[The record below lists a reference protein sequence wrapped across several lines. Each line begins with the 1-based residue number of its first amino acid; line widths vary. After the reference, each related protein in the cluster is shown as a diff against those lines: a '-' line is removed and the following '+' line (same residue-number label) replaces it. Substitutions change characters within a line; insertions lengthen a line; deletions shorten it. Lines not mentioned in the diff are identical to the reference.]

1 MYDEM
6 AEGKYFNYFFML
18 FLDFFLFK
26 VKLRDSNYNEKFNF
40 YLNLSEMFEIARVK
54 GKKIL
59 YVVDDDDDADVKVQI
74 L

>member
-1 MYDEM
+1 
-6 AEGKYFNYFFML
+6 ML
-18 FLDFFLFK
+18 FLDSFFYIQR
-26 VKLRDSNYNEKFNF
+26 RDSNYNEKFNF

-59 YVVDDDDDADVKVQI
+59 YVVDDDDNANVKVQI